1 MSSVLDISY
10 HKEPFGACQ
19 VSFTLGTITL
29 YKLTMKKSEKRY
41 TIQFIAAMLAYV
53 VVLLVCVV
61 LLKQFP
67 DSWIRIPLA
76 VAPLI
81 PVIFGLYAFLR
92 KLSLLDELQTRIQ
105 YEAITFGSLATALL
119 TFAYGFLELV
129 GLPRLSMTLVLPLL
143 GFLWGVGLFV
153 AKRRYK

>member
-1 MSSVLDISY
+1 MIRNVSSFLYIKS
-10 HKEPFGACQ
+10 ENF
-19 VSFTLGTITL
+19 

-41 TIQFIAAMLAYV
+41 TFQFIAAMLAYV
-53 VVLLVCVV
+53 VVLIVCIT

-67 DSWIRIPLA
+67 DSRIRISLS

-105 YEAITFGSLATALL
+105 YEAIAFASVATALL
-119 TFAYGFLELV
+119 TFTYGFLELA
-129 GLPRLSMTLVLPLL
+129 GLPRLSMTFVLPLL
-143 GFLWGVGLFV
+143 CLLWGVGLFV